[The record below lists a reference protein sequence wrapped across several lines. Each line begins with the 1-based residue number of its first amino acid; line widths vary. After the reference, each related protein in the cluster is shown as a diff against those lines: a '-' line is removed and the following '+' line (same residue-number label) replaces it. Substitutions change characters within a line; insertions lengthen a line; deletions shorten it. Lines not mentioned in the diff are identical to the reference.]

1 MGEQGSVTNAPMR
14 VAERKALMV
23 AVKRCPDVRQWSPLL
38 LGLIPEEEA
47 EPLEDHL
54 SSCDDC
60 LH

>member
-1 MGEQGSVTNAPMR
+1 MR